1 MCKREH
7 RHCRRLEAEPNKE
20 REGVSEGGR
29 ERERGEREGERRG
42 REGGRE
48 GGGGGGEKERELHI
62 KLLASNISLYAYQV
76 HYGKPSV

>member
-29 ERERGEREGERRG
+29 KRERGEREGERRG
-42 REGGRE
+42 REGG
-48 GGGGGGEKERELHI
+48 GVGGEKRETAAYKTSGLQYI
-62 KLLASNISLYAYQV
+62 IICISSALWETFNII
-76 HYGKPSV
+76 G